1 MELRLFA
8 AVMTANVLA
17 ISPALALNPNLPAYQ
32 PATGLSGVIRSVGS
46 DTMDNQMM
54 LWAKGFRDQY
64 PTVRIDIDG
73 KGSAT
78 APPALLD
85 GKAELG
91 PMSRPMTAEEVEA
104 FQKKYGYKPTSF
116 NVAVDALA
124 VYVNKDNPISCLS
137 IPQLSRIF
145 SSSRKVPGGN
155 DIKTWGDA
163 GLTGDWA
170 AKPIALY
177 GRNSISGTYEFF
189 REAVL
194 YGGDYKPQLK
204 EQVGS
209 EAVVQNVGTDKYAI
223 GYSGI
228 GFKTGGVRAVP
239 VSVYQGGPCYDTS
252 ADVTLSG
259 QYPIARYLSIYV
271 NKKPN
276 QPVDLLPREFIKYIV
291 SKDGQ
296 TLTERGGFYP
306 ISSAIREMELKKLGI
321 ATN

>member
-8 AVMTANVLA
+8 AAMTANVLTM
-17 ISPALALNPNLPAYQ
+17 SPALALDPSLPAYQ
-32 PATGLSGVIRSVGS
+32 AAMGLSGVIRSVGS

-64 PTVRIDIDG
+64 PTVRIDVDG

-78 APPALLD
+78 APPTLLD

-104 FQKKYGYKPTSF
+104 FQKKYNYKPTSF

-209 EAVVQNVGTDKYAI
+209 EAVVQNVGGDKYAI

-228 GFKTGGVRAVP
+228 GFKTDGVRAVP
-239 VSVYQGGPCYDTS
+239 VSIVQGGPCYDTS
-252 ADVTLSG
+252 ADATLSG

-276 QPVDLLPREFIKYIV
+276 QPVDLLPREFIKYV
-291 SKDGQ
+291 LSKDGQ